1 MKAAA
6 AINRPKK
13 PLWKR
18 IWDARYLYLLL
29 LPGVIWFYIWHYIP
43 MDGVILAFK
52 KYNAR
57 LGIWG
62 SQWVGFKNFNRIF
75 ITPAAFQSIINTL
88 EISLTRLI
96 VEFPLPILLAL
107 MLNEVRHKQGK
118 KLLQTVYTFPHFLSW
133 VVISVILT
141 NFFATSGF
149 FNIML
154 KAMGLEP
161 MRILASKEL
170 FRPLLYF
177 TSNWKESGWSS
188 IIFLAAIS
196 GIDPTLYEAAE
207 IDGANRLQQAWY
219 ITVSCIRDTIVIM
232 FILAVG
238 GIMNA
243 GFDQVFNLQNDAVKD
258 VGRIIDTYV
267 YEISFQSAPDYG
279 FSAAVG
285 IFKSVINLIMML
297 IANFVCRKLSG
308 AGLFA

>member
-1 MKAAA
+1 MKAVA

-154 KAMGLEP
+154 KTMGLEP

>member
-1 MKAAA
+1 MKARIKA
-6 AINRPKK
+6 NRSRI
-13 PLWKR
+13 PLRKR
-18 IWDARYLYLLL
+18 IWEARYLYLLL
-29 LPGVIWFYIWHYIP
+29 LPGVVWFFIWYYIP
-43 MDGVILAFK
+43 MDGVILAVK
-52 KYNAR
+52 KYNAK

-62 SQWVGFKNFNRIF
+62 SPFVGMKNFNRIF

-88 EISLTRLI
+88 EISLTRLL
-96 VEFPLPILLAL
+96 VEFPIPILLAL

-118 KLLQTVYTFPHFLSW
+118 KVLQTLYTFPHFFNW
-133 VVISVILT
+133 VVISVVLT
-141 NFFATSGF
+141 NFFSASGF
-149 FNIML
+149 FNYVVKSL
-154 KAMGLEP
+154 GGEP
-161 MRILASKEL
+161 LNLLANKDL

-188 IIFLAAIS
+188 IIFLASIS

-232 FILAVG
+232 FILQVG
-238 GIMNA
+238 NMMNA
-243 GFDQVFNLQNDAVKD
+243 GFDQVFNLQNDAVKE

-285 IFKSVINLIMML
+285 IFKAVINLMLML
-297 IANFVCRKLSG
+297 IANFVCRKVSG
-308 AGLFA
+308 TGLFA